1 MDAQFDEGWAPPG
14 PAWRAAEEF
23 GLDMSLVAAALRL
36 SVWERM
42 QQHRSALNLA
52 LKLRAAYEEQNGRS
66 RAAT

>member
-1 MDAQFDEGWAPPG
+1 MNAQSDEAWAPPG

-23 GLDMSLVAAALRL
+23 GLDMSLVAAALCL

-66 RAAT
+66 RAVT